1 MNRQLI
7 AMCVA
12 LSLGVAFMTPADA
25 SRNPNWS
32 EWSPPVNLGPGINT
46 PNVEASPII
55 SKDGLTLY
63 FNSTRE
69 DPQGDLYVAKREGV
83 ELPWD
88 EPVNLGDKINTANF
102 EGFAALSRNEHHL
115 FFVRSPGDIWV
126 SYRKDVHA
134 DVGESGWETPVP
146 LGPGV
151 NTSAPEQGPSYFE
164 NRKRG
169 LPQLFFHSVRPD
181 GVGAVDIYVAEAFGT
196 AVLVPGLNSTATDAR
211 PSITA
216 NGLEIFF
223 HSNRAGTAGFDMFM
237 AVRKSVLE
245 PWSEPETLG
254 TDVNTIANDFLGA
267 ISPDGATLLFTSNRD
282 GGFGQNDIYMTTRTK
297 WHSR

>member
-7 AMCVA
+7 AMCAA
-12 LSLGVAFMTPADA
+12 LSLGGAFMPSADA
-25 SRNPNWS
+25 SRNPKWS

-46 PNVEASPII
+46 SFVEAAPTI

-63 FNSTRE
+63 FNSNRD

-83 ELPWD
+83 ELSWD
-88 EPVNLGDKINTANF
+88 QPVNLGDTINTAIF
-102 EGFAALSRNEHHL
+102 EGFPALSRNEHHL

-126 SYRKDVHA
+126 SYRKNVHA

-196 AVLVPGLNSTATDAR
+196 GVLVPGLNSTATDAR

-223 HSNRAGTAGFDMFM
+223 HSNRAGTAGFDMFK
-237 AVRKSVLE
+237 AARKSVLE

-267 ISPDGATLLFTSNRD
+267 ISPDGETLFFTSNRD
-282 GGFGQNDIYMTTRTK
+282 GGFGQNDIYMTTR
-297 WHSR
+297 SRYRRH

>member
-1 MNRQLI
+1 MNRQVI
-7 AMCVA
+7 AICAA
-12 LSLGVAFMTPADA
+12 LSLGIAFMPTADA
-25 SRNPNWS
+25 SRRSKWS
-32 EWSPPVNLGPGINT
+32 DWSPPVNLGPGINT
-46 PNVEASPII
+46 AFVDASPAI

-63 FNSTRE
+63 FNSNRD
-69 DPQGDLYVAKREGV
+69 DPQGDLYVAKRERV
-83 ELPWD
+83 DLPWND
-88 EPVNLGDKINTANF
+88 PVNLGETINTAAF
-102 EGFAALSRNEHHL
+102 EGFVALSRNEHHL
-115 FFVRSPGDIWV
+115 FFVRSPGDIYV
-126 SYRKDVHA
+126 SYRA
-134 DVGESGWETPVP
+134 DVGADFGETGWGSPQP
-146 LGPGV
+146 LAAGV

-196 AVLVPGLNSTATDAR
+196 GILVPGLNSTATDAR

-223 HSNRAGTAGFDMFM
+223 HSNRAGSANFDMYK

-254 TDVNTIANDFLGA
+254 TDVNSIANDLLGA
-267 ISPDGATLLFTSNRD
+267 ISPDGETLFFTSNRD
-282 GGFGQNDIYMTTRTK
+282 GGFGQNDIYMTTR
-297 WHSR
+297 SRHGRH